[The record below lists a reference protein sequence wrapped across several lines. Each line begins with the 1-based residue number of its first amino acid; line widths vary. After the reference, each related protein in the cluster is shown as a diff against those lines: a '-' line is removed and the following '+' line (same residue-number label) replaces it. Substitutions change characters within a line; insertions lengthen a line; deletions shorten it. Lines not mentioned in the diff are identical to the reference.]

1 MNLHVHVA
9 RPAAAAHSALLRA
22 CRAHGLAVAGSRPT
36 PVGRAGRAGF
46 VIELADPLPS
56 VPDDA
61 TPSAATRNVFP
72 ISVFD
77 TDPGRSTVATL
88 LPAAFVDLLG
98 HPEAAPAARAFE
110 TTLRAVLAEVA
121 ALPPEPR
128 DA

>member
-9 RPAAAAHSALLRA
+9 RSASSAHVALVAA
-22 CRAHGLAVAGSRPT
+22 CRRHGLAVAGSRAT
-36 PVGRAGRAGF
+36 PVGRAGRGGF
-46 VIELADPLPS
+46 VVELADPLPG

-61 TPSAATRNVFP
+61 TPSAATRDVFP

-77 TDPGRSTVATL
+77 TAPGRSTVATL

-98 HPEAAPAARAFE
+98 APEVAPAARVFE

-121 ALPPEPR
+121 ALPPEPPS
-128 DA
+128 A